1 MEELK
6 RKGWVNYFFVETLF
20 KHYLDFSGKVSNKQF
35 WLAYVWYLFFGGVSV
50 SLAWTSFLSDGLYHA
65 SVENHV
71 FSYLF
76 LIPLAYF
83 VVTAI
88 PLVAVWRRRLNDI
101 GKGNVWTFVIV
112 APALC
117 PIFCFIPGIGANG
130 ARELFANIF
139 ALLFVLSI
147 PSIVA
152 MIIIGKRKGIEACP
166 KVSCNIIDVVVIV
179 LCIILFCVV
188 GTKRGT
194 ILDQEEIAKEWT
206 LKEDAADGWHYYTDM
221 TLISKNNSVI
231 KLDDNRAAIICL
243 ASKTITAKDG
253 QEYKIT
259 IAKDM
264 GKGVWHIEGDKLVLE
279 NKDDAIQYFCT
290 KVSSNVDVPIKQV
303 VDAAELEKM
312 KEQVCAR
319 FVNVGEQQELD
330 VISVSSE
337 KFVLKMG
344 EVELNLVS
352 NN

>member
-35 WLAYVWYLFFGGVSV
+35 WLAYVWYLFIGGVSV

-112 APALC
+112 APVLC

-152 MIIIGKRKGIEACP
+152 MIIIGKRKGIEVCP
-166 KVSCNIIDVVVIV
+166 KVSCNIIDIVVIV
-179 LCIILFCVV
+179 LCIILSCVV

-279 NKDDAIQYFCT
+279 NKDDEIQYFCT

-303 VDAAELEKM
+303 VDDAELKKM